1 MSVLVLKFGGS
12 SLATPQLILGA
23 ARKIAALR
31 GHGHRLIVVASAMG
45 DTTDDLL
52 RQAREVSPD
61 PPQRELDMLL
71 TAGERI
77 SMALLAIA
85 LHRLG
90 QDAISFTG
98 SQSGIITDTLH
109 TQARIVEVRG
119 NRIREELDRG
129 RIVIVAGF
137 QGVSAAREITT
148 LGRGGS
154 DTTAVA
160 LAAAFGA
167 ARCDLLKDVEGVYT
181 ADPRLVP
188 GARRIARIPFEE
200 MVQMA
205 SLGAGVVHARCID
218 IARQYGVTLRLASSF
233 NDSEGTLIG
242 GGDEMKETPIRAV
255 TQQTGLATARWEGV
269 PTTRPVVA
277 SVLETIGRSGVVP
290 LTVIQSPRGE
300 GLADLTLVL
309 PEEALGKVVA
319 AARELGRAASLPE
332 PICAGGLGAV
342 SVIGQGV
349 SGDPAVL
356 PCVMTTLESA
366 RIRVELACSAP
377 LAVTCLVR
385 IAQLEDAVRALHR
398 ALIEE
403 PASPRTGP

>member
-12 SLATPQLILGA
+12 SLATPQLITEA
-23 ARKIAALR
+23 ARRIAALR
-31 GHGHRLIVVASAMG
+31 GQGYQLIVVASAMG

-90 QDAISFTG
+90 RDAISFTG

-119 NRIREELDRG
+119 NRIREELERG

-167 ARCDLLKDVEGVYT
+167 ERCDLLKDVEGVYT
-181 ADPRLVP
+181 ADPRQVP
-188 GARRIARIPFEE
+188 GARLIGRIAFEE

-205 SLGAGVVHARCID
+205 SLGAGVVHARCVD
-218 IARQYGVTLRLASSF
+218 IAREFGVTLRLASSF
-233 NDSEGTLIG
+233 HDSDGTLIG
-242 GGDEMKETPIRAV
+242 EGEDMQETPIRAV
-255 TQQTGLATARWEGV
+255 TQQKGLATAWWEGV
-269 PTTRPVVA
+269 CTAPPVTA
-277 SVLETIGRSGVVP
+277 SLLEAVGGRGVVP
-290 LTVIQSPRGE
+290 LTVLQSPRGE
-300 GLADLTLVL
+300 GRADLTLVVRDD
-309 PEEALGKVVA
+309 ALGKVAA
-319 AARELGRAASLPE
+319 AAREFAGPALPE
-332 PICAGGLGAV
+332 PVCRDGLGAV
-342 SVIGQGV
+342 SVVGQGV

-356 PCVMTTLESA
+356 PRVLSTLESA
-366 RIRVELACSAP
+366 RIRVELAYSAP
-377 LAVTCLVR
+377 LSVTCVVEA
-385 IAQLEDAVRALHR
+385 AQLEDAVRALHR
-398 ALIEE
+398 AMIEE
-403 PASPRTGP
+403 PAVSRTAP